1 MLGLSYTLL
10 RGKFDGNFPNHQT
23 LKVLERGTMTWLG
36 GGYSCN
42 PLLPAT
48 TIQTCLSNKYK
59 TQFAVW
65 ATGYLRVLPA
75 DAKRNVQ
82 LLLKATGWARVTF
95 GGTTMSISGKLP
107 RLSLAGWAMRQR
119 HGYAATYHLPYGPPA
134 RLQRAP
140 LAHPPVPPPA
150 CRRPIPPVPD
160 QERDAAC
167 RGPPNRGGVDAGVW
181 HSQGGLRW
189 QA

>member
-23 LKVLERGTMTWLG
+23 LKVLERGTMTRLG

-48 TIQTCLSNKYK
+48 AIQTCLSNKYK
-59 TQFAVW
+59 TQFAVR

-107 RLSLAGWAMRQR
+107 RLSLPGM
-119 HGYAATYHLPYGPPA
+119 
-134 RLQRAP
+134 
-140 LAHPPVPPPA
+140 
-150 CRRPIPPVPD
+150 
-160 QERDAAC
+160 
-167 RGPPNRGGVDAGVW
+167 
-181 HSQGGLRW
+181 
-189 QA
+189 